1 MKIILDKNRIVK
13 YLIILPLLKPGLFS
27 EPYFSKVNTFYSIA
41 RVLVL
46 VFLSYKAFVA
56 RKQIVL
62 SKLAVIVIFYHLYEL
77 MVTIFVNPQGMAVWV
92 GPASSIITVVLMFDY
107 YRSDINELIECLANV
122 FWMYFLLNELS
133 VIVCIVA
140 SGSVSEGMAFFFPYV
155 GNNRF
160 FLGMDN
166 RFLNYFFPG
175 IMTNYIYEKRYK
187 RTRFFRVKM
196 IAIVGTATLTALN
209 AIGGMT
215 GMIALCI
222 VLLFCSADSIIRFDV
237 GALIWITIFISI
249 TMIVIGIINPIPMQ
263 NAIER
268 FMSKGNN
275 YMDRALMWK
284 HIFISVSSKYPL
296 SGIGVQSIKD
306 MRRLMRFNMRYNH
319 AHNLI
324 MTLFMQGGIIGTIL
338 WWISIFVGTHEL
350 RLNNKN
356 KLAMII
362 ASCIVIELITNIM
375 DSTNDA
381 FFFVMVSIAYSI
393 HVFLDATD
401 KAEETSM
408 ITANNL

>member
-1 MKIILDKNRIVK
+1 
-13 YLIILPLLKPGLFS
+13 
-27 EPYFSKVNTFYSIA
+27 
-41 RVLVL
+41 
-46 VFLSYKAFVA
+46 
-56 RKQIVL
+56 
-62 SKLAVIVIFYHLYEL
+62 
-77 MVTIFVNPQGMAVWV
+77 MAVWV